1 MQNVVNMRL
10 LVSYNPPLCKYSN
23 RGTCHILMCVAC
35 KATTPTNIQM
45 NTVMYLDWKLCSRL
59 IDWSG
64 YLIQRVNKRKIK
76 VKSPMMNISLD
87 LLNLWLTGL
96 YNSSPQVS
104 TVPDH
109 PRQLMGLVNWR
120 KRTRLHQLLG
130 NTASLMSNCQNL
142 KNTKKK
148 KMYSV
153 NIAITSILCF
163 WSMFT
168 ELKKQSLQF
177 FLILNTCTV
186 LVNTM

>member
-1 MQNVVNMRL
+1 MILISFR
-10 LVSYNPPLCKYSN
+10 PWCKMWW
-23 RGTCHILMCVAC
+23 TWDCVLATTHHYANIGELDTFSC
-35 KATTPTNIQM
+35 VWHVKPHTTPTNIQM

-59 IDWSG
+59 IR

-76 VKSPMMNISLD
+76 VKYPMMNISLD
-87 LLNLWLTGL
+87 LLTLWLIGL
-96 YNSSPQVS
+96 YNPSPQVS

-177 FLILNTCTV
+177 FKF
-186 LVNTM
+186 